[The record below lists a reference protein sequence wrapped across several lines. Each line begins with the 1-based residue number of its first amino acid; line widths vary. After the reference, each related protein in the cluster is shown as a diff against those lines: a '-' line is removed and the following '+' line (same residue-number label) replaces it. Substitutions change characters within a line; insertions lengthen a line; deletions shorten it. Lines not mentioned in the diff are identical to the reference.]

1 MNETINAFF
10 QKPILNS
17 PYAYPELHWELDDS
31 GQPTQKIMESR
42 RMAEFVMPI
51 PKPKGR
57 KQTSLD
63 FGDPEGLSTEN
74 QRYEIAR
81 INAVRRQV
89 DAWRKL
95 PQNEWKVM
103 PETARLLEH
112 WRNHKFAS
120 IRPFFCQVEAAE
132 TIIWLT
138 EVAPQLGKAGEQLL
152 AELDAANNEANPGIN
167 RLALKLATGAGKTT
181 AAKTAKAPAAKKVAK
196 PKAPRKAAVGTL
208 KPSASL
214 AAVIGDGTYA
224 RTEVVKKIWDY
235 IKANNLQDPADKRS
249 IKADGKLQ
257 AVFGKDQATM
267 FELAGIIGKHLS

>member
-1 MNETINAFF
+1 
-10 QKPILNS
+10 
-17 PYAYPELHWELDDS
+17 
-31 GQPTQKIMESR
+31 
-42 RMAEFVMPI
+42 MAEFVMPI